1 MHMINKANLDNIIA
15 MCNAVKATNDYP
27 LILLVS
33 QSAYERHKDWFD
45 GLDADKC
52 IIRPV
57 AELKQDDNIYVVP
70 HDYMEGCY
78 YE

>member
-1 MHMINKANLDNIIA
+1 MMNKANLDNLIS
-15 MCNAVKATNDYP
+15 MCDAVKVTSDYP
-27 LILLVS
+27 PILLVS
-33 QSAYERHKDWFD
+33 QSTYEQHKDWFD

-52 IIRPV
+52 IIKPV

-70 HDYMEGCY
+70 YDRMERYY